1 MGAAAYVG
9 RVGSLAVALGVGAAV
24 VTGHGVA
31 WAETGAGSPSGG
43 SSSESSA
50 NTGPAADREAGA
62 PSAGTADSAGD
73 VGTDDTDEAQPADEV
88 EDADEVEPADDED
101 DVEEEPVAEEP
112 VDEEP
117 TAGEPVAEEP
127 GQPVDQA
134 PSDEQP
140 GDVAEPAT
148 LPVTTT
154 PDRTDDHEPEPTE
167 AAEPTVPA
175 VTDEDEV
182 GTIVDGD
189 VGPVADTP
197 RPVEDD
203 AEPPTVRRA
212 LAGSDSGSDDTDAIA
227 VAAASIPEAPA
238 RPTVQ
243 TLVSGLLAAV
253 GLGPLASGM
262 PGTPAAPPALWT
274 LLAAARREF
283 DRMVTGLTRLVQ
295 TGNPAPV
302 AAPVLEPQAASVVP
316 AAAVTVDDL
325 TDVTQS
331 NGWVTGPGPINYTD
345 ARFYINGTDLGI
357 MWDNGLGGT
366 QRQVLIAFGD
376 TFSAPGMTGL
386 WRNNVLFRS
395 IDAALG
401 DGLEVLAPQAGNP
414 FAGSPGY
421 IENGRF
427 ISKQIV
433 RGIPG
438 TIGLFGIPSF
448 FGSEVTIIPTAG
460 VSVPYDNELGAR
472 QYMNVM
478 SVRNWGPAGMWTT
491 NYSAIAYSDDNGETW
506 KIEEDTIRS
515 AGFLRT
521 FGHSFI
527 SGNENF
533 QMGAF
538 VRGVTL
544 DENGEEAYDGY
555 VYSYGTPAGRFGP
568 AYVSR
573 VAEGDVLNLSRY
585 EYWNGSDWV
594 QGRPSAARPIFG
606 QAGGSGF
613 LGEIIRFADNL
624 GLISLANNVLG
635 LFGIPVI
642 IPRGDVSEMSVQYN
656 EYLGK
661 YVVMYTEPSG
671 RVVMRTSD
679 TPQGGWS
686 SPITVA
692 TSADYPQL
700 YAPMIHPWS
709 GTDQAEGEPYYLYW
723 NLSQWGPYNVRLMQT
738 DLRPLLGQSVQV

>member
-24 VTGHGVA
+24 ATGHGVA
-31 WAETGAGSPSGG
+31 WAETGAA
-43 SSSESSA
+43 SSSSESSAESSA
-50 NTGPAADREAGA
+50 NTGPAADRQA
-62 PSAGTADSAGD
+62 PSAQGAETVADSA
-73 VGTDDTDEAQPADEV
+73 DTEDA
-88 EDADEVEPADDED
+88 EDADADADDED
-101 DVEEEPVAEEP
+101 LDEEAADADVVVDEPVDEEPVAEEP
-112 VDEEP
+112 AVDDPVTAEP
-117 TAGEPVAEEP
+117 DEPVEREQPVAETP
-127 GQPVDQA
+127 A
-134 PSDEQP
+134 
-140 GDVAEPAT
+140 AEPPADDAE
-148 LPVTTT
+148 PVEAPATTT
-154 PDRTDDHEPEPTE
+154 PDRTDGDVAPELE
-167 AAEPTVPA
+167 EPA
-175 VTDEDEV
+175 VVEDEEIGAV
-182 GTIVDGD
+182 EGD
-189 VGPVADTP
+189 VEPVADVDTDTAL
-197 RPVEDD
+197 RAEADADPV
-203 AEPPTVRRA
+203 PTVRRMNA
-212 LAGSDSGSDDTDAIA
+212 ASAPRSDDTATP
-227 VAAASIPEAPA
+227 AAAAVPEPPA

-283 DRMVTGLTRLVQ
+283 DRMVTGLTRLVHV
-295 TGNPAPV
+295 GNPAPV
-302 AAPVLEPQAASVVP
+302 AAPVLEPQAASVVTP
-316 AAAVTVDDL
+316 AAAAVTDL

-401 DGLEVLAPQAGNP
+401 NGLTVLNPEVGNP

-421 IENGRF
+421 LQNGRF
-427 ISKQIV
+427 VSEQLV

-438 TIGLFGIPSF
+438 TIGLFGNPSF

-506 KIEEDTIRS
+506 TLEADTIRS

-544 DENGEEAYDGY
+544 DEAGEEVYDGY

-573 VAEGDVLNLSRY
+573 VAEDDVLNLSRY
-585 EYWNGSDWV
+585 EYWNGSSWV

-613 LGEIIRFADNL
+613 LGEIIRFADNI
-624 GLISLANNVLG
+624 GLISVANNVLG

-709 GTDQAEGEPYYLYW
+709 GTDQAAGEPYYLYW

-738 DLRPLLGQSVQV
+738 DLRRLLGGSVQV